1 MVFNIYSFLRTLL
14 SFVYCVVTFI
24 ARVWKSFRK
33 NYLELLYKSNYVK
46 NELEFI
52 SRESRLLRKTPCHVV
67 VILGNESISF
77 KDLANLTIWCIAARI
92 PFISFYDHS
101 GLLKK
106 KQTELLRILADV
118 NKGYTENIIWGKKS
132 LTNGMTNKNGTKNG
146 IAPQRIHVNIY
157 SHADGKGSIV
167 DVTNNLCQSALAGEF
182 SSNQVTQDLLDKM
195 LQAELGVPDPELGI
209 CCGPSFCTF
218 GVLPWQIRVTEF
230 LNGSV

>member
-1 MVFNIYSFLRTLL
+1 MRGSD
-14 SFVYCVVTFI
+14 
-24 ARVWKSFRK
+24 
-33 NYLELLYKSNYVK
+33 
-46 NELEFI
+46 
-52 SRESRLLRKTPCHVV
+52 HVIV
-67 VILGNESISF
+67 
-77 KDLANLTIWCIAARI
+77 
-92 PFISFYDHS
+92 

-230 LNGSV
+230 LQLPTHHNVNVRDFVDLLRIYSRCEQRLGK